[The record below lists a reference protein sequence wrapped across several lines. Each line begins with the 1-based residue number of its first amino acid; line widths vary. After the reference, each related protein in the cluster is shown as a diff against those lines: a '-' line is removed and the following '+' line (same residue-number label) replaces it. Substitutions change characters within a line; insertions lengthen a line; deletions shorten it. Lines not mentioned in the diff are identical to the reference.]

1 MWKATQ
7 KEEVQ
12 PNLVVNQENKK
23 RWFETSRLERHNGG
37 HWKRGDMLCQVRM
50 QSEVG
55 KQSSKASMWRAMHAV
70 NVTLSGVDDDHL
82 ITDLRGVEDDH
93 IIANVGIFWEMTG

>member
-1 MWKATQ
+1 M
-7 KEEVQ
+7 
-12 PNLVVNQENKK
+12 
-23 RWFETSRLERHNGG
+23 
-37 HWKRGDMLCQVRM
+37 
-50 QSEVG
+50 G